1 MKKIFLSLI
10 TGLVLLFAGCKSGF
24 NHDEAVSVKVSNKTD
39 RSISVESISYFED
52 NIFPVVIKTNSS
64 ETISSCLDFR
74 PEGFDF
80 VMKSNE
86 ETFEGSTGYVQ
97 DYSKFELELTTD
109 SENQLICTLKKENR
123 KLDLT
128 KK

>member
-1 MKKIFLSLI
+1 MKKIFLLF

-24 NHDEAVSVKVSNKTD
+24 NHDETVSITVSNKTD
-39 RSISVESISYFED
+39 ESISVESISFI
-52 NIFPVVIKTNSS
+52 NHVFPVVIKTESS
-64 ETISSCLDFR
+64 ETISAHLDFR

-80 VMKSNE
+80 IIKSNE
-86 ETFEGSTGYVQ
+86 EKFKGSTGYVQ

>member
-39 RSISVESISYFED
+39 QSISVESISYFED
-52 NIFPVVIKTNSS
+52 NIFPVVIETNSS